1 MIMLLI
7 LEISSD
13 CAVLFTRL
21 KQAGAPISAN
31 DWWIA
36 CHALVEGATLV
47 RHNSGEYKRIGLVPV
62 VDWVS

>member
-7 LEISSD
+7 LERSGD
-13 CAVLFTRL
+13 CTVLFTRL

-47 RHNSGEYKRIGLVPV
+47 RHNTGEYKRMAWVPV
-62 VDWVS
+62 VDWVI